1 MMIRN
6 GLHLEKIIE
15 GKMKSRLT
23 QRDLECCKELL
34 ELSCLTAK
42 QFVAL
47 SLFPNE
53 KKARDRLRLLN
64 QDGYIAYC
72 SKPYLGPGRA
82 EYVYYINP
90 KRAGEILGLLG
101 HSREDCTIVKPAAYS
116 PMLLHHLAITDFVIC
131 LRQACKRS
139 GLYEA
144 VIIPEYKKISG
155 KGKLKKATSQTLI
168 LSGVPNE
175 IIPDGVACLCRNN
188 AKTLFF
194 FEIYR
199 GSQSLEG
206 GERSIQR
213 KLETYATYLDQG
225 LYSDF
230 TELFSYRFSGFR
242 VLLVA
247 SSESYLE
254 GLKKICSQISP
265 SNIFWIALD
274 REIASSV
281 FGKIWHVPGENSLK
295 AIVNKGDG
303 SNEKAN

>member
-6 GLHLEKIIE
+6 GLPLV
-15 GKMKSRLT
+15 KMNEAEMKPRLT
-23 QRDLECCKELL
+23 QRDLTCCKELL
-34 ELSCLTAK
+34 DLGCLTAK
-42 QFVAL
+42 QLVAL

-64 QDGYIAYC
+64 EYIAYC

-82 EYVYYINP
+82 EYVYYISP

-101 HSREDCTIVKPAAYS
+101 RSREDCTIVKPAAYS

-155 KGKLKKATSQTLI
+155 KGQLKKATSQTVI
-168 LSGVPNE
+168 LRGVANE

-206 GERSIQR
+206 GIQR